1 MDSKLKHNNLL
12 KYFSLQEFEELLE
25 INDLYVKAETIVNKL
40 FKNVVDKDNKP
51 YVGHLIRVS
60 NSLKEPIE
68 KVAGLLHDTLEDTCV
83 TYNDLLDVGF
93 TNEILDI
100 VKLVTNENVNTE
112 NLSQKQKLALYYKKI
127 DKIIA
132 SNNIN
137 AIRLKEADMSDN
149 FNPARID
156 NLPSDVKEWLT
167 KKYSSQIVKLRKVL
181 NKWLKFN

>member
-93 TNEILDI
+93 TNENI
-100 VKLVTNENVNTE
+100 NTE
-112 NLSQKQKLALYYKKI
+112 SLSQEQKLALYYKKI

-156 NLPSDVKEWLT
+156 NLPNDVKEWLT